1 MFTNEIAAQGW
12 EVTEE
17 INDEVFFK
25 AGRKMFFISRWDDT
39 FRVYPVWR
47 DNANNEWLFL
57 GDGKV
62 AKSFRG
68 IKSFVQSRIK

>member
-1 MFTNEIAAQGW
+1 MFTDEITAQGW

-17 INDEVFFK
+17 INGDVFFK
-25 AGRKMFFISRWDDT
+25 AGRKMFSISQWGDA

-57 GDGKV
+57 GDGKA
-62 AKSFRG
+62 AKTFKS